1 VNQAGD
7 LIHRLAQALPQ
18 LEASERHERAE
29 QRPDREA
36 LSLGPFGLT
45 SSGAVFCALAR
56 KRAASSI
63 GARLAGVLCAFDSG
77 TLAN

>member
-36 LSLGPFGLT
+36 LSLGGLWLDLAWLNPNASDLSAQYAILDDRARPFYEH
-45 SSGAVFCALAR
+45 
-56 KRAASSI
+56 
-63 GARLAGVLCAFDSG
+63 RLAA
-77 TLAN
+77 